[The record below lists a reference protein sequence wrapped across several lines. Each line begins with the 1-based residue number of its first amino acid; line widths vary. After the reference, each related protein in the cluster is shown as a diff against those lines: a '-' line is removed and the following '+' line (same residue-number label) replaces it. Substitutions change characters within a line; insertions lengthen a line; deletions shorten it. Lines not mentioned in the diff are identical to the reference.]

1 MSNPINNQDWTT
13 ITLQNKEKIMKGMAR
28 KIVEKQGDMSSV
40 ISNKKIENE
49 TENFAIKYIPKELSK
64 EIVNARIILKL
75 SQKDFAN
82 KLNMSQS
89 IYNELENGK
98 AIYNVETKKIINKI
112 ENVYKIKFLNK

>member
-40 ISNKKIENE
+40 INNKKIENE

>member
-89 IYNELENGK
+89 IYTELENGK

>member
-13 ITLQNKEKIMKGMAR
+13 ITIQNKEKIMKGMAR
-28 KIVEKQGDMSSV
+28 KIVEKHGDMSSV

-82 KLNMSQS
+82 KLNIQQAV
-89 IYNELENGK
+89 YNELENGK
-98 AIYNVETKKIINKI
+98 AIYNIETKKIINKI

>member
-1 MSNPINNQDWTT
+1 MSNPINSQDWIT
-13 ITLQNKEKIMKGMAR
+13 ITMQNKEKIMKGMPR

-40 ISNKKIENE
+40 INNKKIENE

-64 EIVNARIILKL
+64 EIVSARITLKL

-82 KLNMSQS
+82 KLNMTQN
-89 IYNELENGK
+89 IYNDLENGR

-112 ENVYKIKFLNK
+112 ENFYKIKFLNK

>member
-13 ITLQNKEKIMKGMAR
+13 ITLQNKEKMMKGMAR

-40 ISNKKIENE
+40 INNKKIENE

-64 EIVNARIILKL
+64 EIVNARITLKL

-82 KLNMSQS
+82 KLNMSHS

>member
-13 ITLQNKEKIMKGMAR
+13 ITLQNKEKMMKGMAR
-28 KIVEKQGDMSSV
+28 KIVEKQGDMSAV

>member
-13 ITLQNKEKIMKGMAR
+13 ITLQNKEKMMKGMAR

-64 EIVNARIILKL
+64 EIVNARITLKL

-112 ENVYKIKFLNK
+112 ENVYKIKFLHK